1 MTDKESENRPSAPA
15 GEDRAGAWRIWPY
28 ALAFA
33 LMCFIYAGCKL
44 AGLEWAANRPW
55 GEVIF
60 FLCVATAVIALF
72 FCRKKLRVL
81 IAKIREKHNH

>member
-1 MTDKESENRPSAPA
+1 MD
-15 GEDRAGAWRIWPY
+15 DRLWVYLW
-28 ALAFA
+28 AFCI
-33 LMCFIYAGCKL
+33 MCYVYAGCKI

-81 IAKIREKHNH
+81 IAKIREKRNH